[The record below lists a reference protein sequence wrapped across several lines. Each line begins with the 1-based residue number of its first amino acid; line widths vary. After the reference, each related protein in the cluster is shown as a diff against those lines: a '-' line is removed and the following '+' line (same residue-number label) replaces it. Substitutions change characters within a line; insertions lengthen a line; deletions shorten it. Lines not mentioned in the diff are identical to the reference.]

1 VARRRPGLAARR
13 AAPDAGRAMTFAR
26 TLMIYVARRFATMTV
41 AMLAALAGLVA
52 LFDLMELLR
61 RAATRQD
68 ATFALVGQIAAL
80 RLPFVAMQILPFAI
94 LLGGI
99 IAFWRLTRSS
109 ELVVARAAGIS
120 AWGFLAGPVGVAVLL
135 GAVATAAI
143 SPLSSAMLARA
154 ERLDSQF
161 LRNTSGISALAGG
174 RLWLRQADA
183 GIDPRGVAILSGRPV
198 ALRDLRP
205 GEAFRLDDVSVWR
218 LSAEDRPLARV
229 EAPSAVLAA
238 GRWIIAD
245 AVVFGADRLPA
256 PAQRLEFPTDLTP
269 ARIQDSFASPDTLS
283 FWALPD
289 FIQVLENAGFS
300 AVRHRLHFQSLLAL
314 PLLAAAMALL
324 AAGFSMRSSRRGG
337 VGQMIGGGVAAG
349 FALFVVDRITG
360 EFGEAGTLP
369 VIFAAWAPA
378 GAGFLLAT
386 ALLLH
391 LEDG

>member
-1 VARRRPGLAARR
+1 
-13 AAPDAGRAMTFAR
+13 MTFTR
-26 TLMIYVARRFATMTV
+26 TLTLYVSRRFATMTL
-41 AMLAALAGLVA
+41 AMLAALASLVA
-52 LFDLMELLR
+52 LFDLIELLR

-68 ATFALVGQIAAL
+68 ATFVLVSQIAAL

-99 IAFWRLTRSS
+99 AAFWRLTRSS

-120 AWGFLAGPVGVAVLL
+120 AWGFLTGPVVVAVLL
-135 GAVATAAI
+135 GTLATTMI

-154 ERLDSQF
+154 ERLDAQY
-161 LRNTSGISALAGG
+161 LRNTSGITALAGG
-174 RLWLRQADA
+174 RLWLRQSDP
-183 GIDPRGVAILSGRPV
+183 GIEPHGVAILSGRPV
-198 ALRDLRP
+198 PIANLRP
-205 GEAFRLDDVSVWR
+205 GEAFRLDDVTLWR

-229 EAPSAVLAA
+229 EAASAVLES
-238 GRWIIAD
+238 GRWVIGN
-245 AVVFGADRLPA
+245 AVAFGADRMPA
-256 PAQRLEFPTDLTP
+256 PTQRLELPTELTP
-269 ARIQDSFASPDTLS
+269 TRIQDSFASPDTLS
-283 FWALPD
+283 FWALPG
-289 FIQVLENAGFS
+289 FIEVLENAGFS
-300 AVRHRLHFQSLLAL
+300 AVRHQLQFQSLLAL

-324 AAGFSMRSSRRGG
+324 SAGFSMRSSRRGG

-349 FALFVVDRITG
+349 FSLFVIDRVTA

-369 VIFAAWAPA
+369 VVFAAWAPA